1 VREPSDDGA
10 SGDALAAAAAAPVVV
25 VDDPARQL
33 GTIRVE
39 ALPGHDEPEFVQA
52 AEHGQVGAAEAGI
65 RGSVSHRRG
74 LLDGIGVRT
83 PIFGRPRPLPSQR
96 RADPYTL
103 ICEEPGKARHDGP

>member
-1 VREPSDDGA
+1 MPAFGAAVAAHGHVQAGRPPAEGLVREPADDGA
-10 SGDALAAAAAAPVVV
+10 AGDALAAAAAAPVVV

-74 LLDGIGVRT
+74 L
-83 PIFGRPRPLPSQR
+83 P
-96 RADPYTL
+96 
-103 ICEEPGKARHDGP
+103 